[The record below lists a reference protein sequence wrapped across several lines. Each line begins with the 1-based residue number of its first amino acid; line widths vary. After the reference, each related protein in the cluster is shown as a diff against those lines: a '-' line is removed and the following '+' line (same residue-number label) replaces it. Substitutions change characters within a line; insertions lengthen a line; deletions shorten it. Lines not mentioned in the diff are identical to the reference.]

1 MKKEAQAL
9 TNLFFRYLE
18 TERRYSQ
25 NTIRSYQRDLEH
37 FSVHLQDKKLSRWA
51 ELKPHHIRTYASQ
64 IFIEGLGAKSIQR
77 RLSAIRSFMNYLLR
91 EGMIKNNPAE
101 GVKTPKAPKKLPG
114 VLDIQQISELLDIQE
129 TDPLS
134 LRDKAIMEFIYSSG
148 LRLSEIVRLN
158 PIDLNL
164 SDKSLTVIGKG
175 DKTRMLP
182 IGNEAI
188 KSLRSWLS
196 CRNELANPEEEALF
210 VGSRGNRLSRR
221 SIQSRIKHWAR
232 KNGIQQDVYPHL
244 LRHSFATH
252 MLEASGDL
260 RAVQELLGHKD
271 ISTTQVYTHLDFE
284 HLSKTY
290 DKAHPRSGKK

>member
-37 FSVHLQDKKLSRWA
+37 FLVHLQDKKLSRWA

-114 VLDIQQISELLDIQE
+114 VLDIQQISQLLDIQE

-134 LRDKAIMEFIYSSG
+134 LRDKAIMELIYSSG

-271 ISTTQVYTHLDFE
+271 ISTTQVYTHLDFD

>member
-114 VLDIQQISELLDIQE
+114 VLDIQQISQLLDIQE

-134 LRDKAIMEFIYSSG
+134 LRDKAIMELIYSSG

-290 DKAHPRSGKK
+290 DKAHPSSGKK

>member
-114 VLDIQQISELLDIQE
+114 VLDIHQISQLLDIQE
-129 TDPLS
+129 TDPVS
-134 LRDKAIMEFIYSSG
+134 LRDKAIMELIYSSG
-148 LRLSEIVRLN
+148 LRLSEFVRLN

>member
-114 VLDIQQISELLDIQE
+114 VLDIQQISQLLDIQE

-134 LRDKAIMEFIYSSG
+134 LRDKAIMELIYSSG

-290 DKAHPRSGKK
+290 DKAHPRSVKN

>member
-114 VLDIQQISELLDIQE
+114 VLDIQQISQLLDIQE

-134 LRDKAIMEFIYSSG
+134 LRDKAIMELIYSSG

-284 HLSKTY
+284 HHSKTY

>member
-1 MKKEAQAL
+1 MKKEALAL
-9 TNLFFRYLE
+9 INSFFRYLE

-25 NTIRSYQRDLEH
+25 NTIKSYQRDLTH
-37 FSVHLQDKKLSRWA
+37 FLDHLQDKKLTRWSQ
-51 ELKPHHIRTYASQ
+51 LKPHHIRTYASQ

-114 VLDIQQISELLDIQE
+114 ILDIQQISQLLNIED
-129 TDPLS
+129 TDPVS
-134 LRDKAIMEFIYSSG
+134 VRDKAIMELIYSSG
-148 LRLSEIVRLN
+148 LRLSEIVCLN

-164 SDKSLTVIGKG
+164 SDKSLTVLGKG

-188 KSLRSWLS
+188 KSLKVWLS

>member
-114 VLDIQQISELLDIQE
+114 ILDIQQISQLLDIQE

-134 LRDKAIMEFIYSSG
+134 LRDKAIMELIYSSG

-290 DKAHPRSGKK
+290 DKAHPRAEAG

>member
-101 GVKTPKAPKKLPG
+101 GVKTSKAPKKLPG
-114 VLDIQQISELLDIQE
+114 VLDIQQISQLLDIQE

-134 LRDKAIMEFIYSSG
+134 LRDKAIMELIYSSG

-196 CRNELANPEEEALF
+196 CRNELANPEEEAIF

>member
-37 FSVHLQDKKLSRWA
+37 FSVHLQDKNLSRWA
-51 ELKPHHIRTYASQ
+51 ELKTHHIRTYASQ

-114 VLDIQQISELLDIQE
+114 VLDIQQISQLLDIQE

-134 LRDKAIMEFIYSSG
+134 LRDKAIMELIYSSG

-164 SDKSLTVIGKG
+164 SDKSLTVIG
-175 DKTRMLP
+175 L
-182 IGNEAI
+182 
-188 KSLRSWLS
+188 SL
-196 CRNELANPEEEALF
+196 
-210 VGSRGNRLSRR
+210 
-221 SIQSRIKHWAR
+221 IHI
-232 KNGIQQDVYPHL
+232 
-244 LRHSFATH
+244 
-252 MLEASGDL
+252 
-260 RAVQELLGHKD
+260 
-271 ISTTQVYTHLDFE
+271 
-284 HLSKTY
+284 
-290 DKAHPRSGKK
+290 

>member
-91 EGMIKNNPAE
+91 EGIKNNPAE

-114 VLDIQQISELLDIQE
+114 VLDIQQISQLLDIQE

-134 LRDKAIMEFIYSSG
+134 LRDKAIMELIYSSG

>member
-9 TNLFFRYLE
+9 TNSFFRYLE

-25 NTIRSYQRDLEH
+25 NTIKSYQRDLNH
-37 FSVHLQDKKLSRWA
+37 FTVHLQDKKVSRWA

-114 VLDIQQISELLDIQE
+114 ILDIEQINQLLDIQDK
-129 TDPLS
+129 DPVS
-134 LRDKAIMEFIYSSG
+134 LRDKAIMELIYSSG
-148 LRLSEIVRLN
+148 LRLSEIVHLN

-164 SDKSLTVIGKG
+164 SDKTLTVIGKG
-175 DKTRMLP
+175 EKTRMLP

-188 KSLRSWLS
+188 KSLKMWLS

>member
-25 NTIRSYQRDLEH
+25 NTIKSYQRDLEH
-37 FSVHLQDKKLSRWA
+37 FSVHLQDKNLSRWA
-51 ELKPHHIRTYASQ
+51 ELKTHHIRTYASH

-114 VLDIQQISELLDIQE
+114 ILDIEQINQLLNIQE

-134 LRDKAIMEFIYSSG
+134 LRDKAIMELIYSSG

-164 SDKSLTVIGKG
+164 SDKTLTVIGKG
-175 DKTRMLP
+175 NKTRMLP

-188 KSLRSWLS
+188 KSLKMWLS
-196 CRNELANPEEEALF
+196 SRNELANPEEEALF